1 MTRAARF
8 LVGIDLGTINS
19 ALAYVDLAAE
29 GDPAE
34 ALRVLPVPQLVA
46 PGEVGERRLLPSSAY
61 LPGEHELPPGARR
74 LPWGEPDVVVGE
86 LARAQGARVP
96 GRLVASAKSWL
107 SHPRVD
113 RTAAILPWGAA
124 EGVPRLS
131 PVVASALYL
140 GHLRE
145 AWAAR
150 FPDHPLAQ
158 QEVVLTVPASFD
170 EVARELTLRAA
181 REAGLERVT
190 LLEEPQAAFYDFVT
204 RHRGDLAT
212 ALGERRLVLVCDVGG
227 GTTDLTLIHVAPP
240 AAAGGPPRLTRLAVG
255 DHLLLGGDNVD
266 VTLARQLEARL
277 AARLD
282 AVQWSLLVQACRGA
296 KEQLLAPGGGGPA
309 PAEKITVTVPG
320 RGSRLIGG
328 TLSAA
333 LSRDEVLSVLL
344 DGFFPRVAADA
355 LPQRRGRAALLE
367 LGLPYEPDPA
377 VTRHALAFLRD
388 HAAEAAA
395 ATGGDGAL
403 PRPDALLLNGG
414 VFTPPAVRERLR
426 EVVSSWYPG
435 APAVELLD
443 AQGLE
448 LAVAR
453 GAAAFALVRRGLGL
467 RIGGGNPRAYYV
479 GVDAAGEQA
488 RALCLVP
495 RHAEEGS
502 EIEVPRTFAL
512 RLDEPVRFP
521 LYATTRARFE
531 QPGDLVAVDDAS
543 FQALPAIETVLRAS
557 GGGKSEVPVKLRAAL
572 TEIGTLEVFCVAA
585 DRDARWK
592 LEFGLRGG
600 AEDAGPSEVASLPR
614 RFEEARQLVELYYG
628 KKAAPV
634 ERREVKGLTRALE
647 KALGPRDQ
655 WTVPLLRELWAALH
669 AGMARRRRSAD
680 HERQWLSLTG
690 YALRPGF
697 GAPLDGWRSAQTF
710 AAFGEGLQFQAE
722 PHNWQAWWVLWR
734 RVAGGLDEAAQER
747 ILETVMP
754 FLPPPDPRRPK
765 PKVAGVKPEAIDEM
779 IRLAA
784 SLERV
789 APGRKRAAGE
799 AVLER
804 LDREGPA
811 PHLLWALG
819 RLGARVPFHGSGHAC
834 VAPGVAEAWLGRLL
848 ALSARPA
855 DLAFPISQLAR
866 MSGDRARD
874 LSPEAREEALAA
886 LRRAGATPAL
896 LRTVEQP
903 VALEPAD
910 EQRIFGESLPAGL
923 KLL

>member
-1 MTRAARF
+1 MSPETHSRF
-8 LVGIDLGTINS
+8 LVGIDLGTIHT
-19 ALAYVDLAAE
+19 ALAYVDLAGE
-29 GDPAE
+29 GDLAE
-34 ALRVLPVPQLVA
+34 AVQVLPVPQLVA

-61 LPGEHELPPGARR
+61 VPGEHELPLAARR
-74 LPWGEPDVVVGE
+74 LPWGDAPVVVGE

-113 RTAAILPWGAA
+113 RTAEILPWGAP

-131 PVVASALYL
+131 PVSASALYL
-140 GHLRE
+140 AHLRE

-150 FPDHPLAQ
+150 FPGHPLAD
-158 QEVVLTVPASFD
+158 QELVLTVPASFD

-181 REAGLERVT
+181 REAGLPRVT
-190 LLEEPQAAFYDFVT
+190 LLEEPQAAFYDFAS
-204 RHRGDLAT
+204 RHRADLAA
-212 ALGERRLVLVCDVGG
+212 ALGGQRLVLVCDVGG
-227 GTTDLTLIHVAPP
+227 GTTDFTLIQVSAVPQ
-240 AAAGGPPRLTRLAVG
+240 LTRLAVG

-266 VTLARQLEARL
+266 ITLARQVEARL
-277 AARLD
+277 GARLD
-282 AVQWSLLVQACRGA
+282 AVQWSLLVQACREA
-296 KEQLLAPGGGGPA
+296 KERLLSPGGSLDQA
-309 PAEKITVTVPG
+309 RITVPG
-320 RGSRLIGG
+320 RGSRLVGG
-328 TLSAA
+328 TLSAE
-333 LSRDEVLSVLL
+333 LGREEVLTVLL
-344 DGFFPRVAADA
+344 DGFFPCVPAGDG
-355 LPQRRGRAALLE
+355 PQRRGRSGLLE
-367 LGLPYEPDPA
+367 LGLPYESDPA
-377 VTRHALAFLRD
+377 VTRHAAAFLRD
-388 HAAEAAA
+388 HASEVAEAI
-395 ATGGDGAL
+395 GQRVPL

-414 VFTPPAVRERLR
+414 VFTPLAVRERLR
-426 EVVSSWYPG
+426 EVVSSWFPG
-435 APAVELLD
+435 APPVALLD
-443 AQGLE
+443 TAHLD

-453 GAAAFALVRRGLGL
+453 GAAAFALARRGLGL
-467 RIGGGNPRAYYV
+467 RIGGGTARAYFV
-479 GVDAAGEQA
+479 GVDATGADAAQ
-488 RALCLVP
+488 ALCLIP
-495 RHAEEGS
+495 RHQEEGT
-502 EIEVPRTFAL
+502 EVEVPRTFSL

-531 QPGDLVAVDDAS
+531 RPGDVVPVDDTL
-543 FQALPAIETVLRAS
+543 QPLPAIETVLRAV
-557 GGGKSEVPVKLRAAL
+557 GGGKSQLPVRLRAAL
-572 TEIGTLEVFCVAA
+572 TSIGTLEIFCVAE

-600 AEDAGPSEVASLPR
+600 SEDAGPSEVASLPR
-614 RFEEARQLVELYYG
+614 RFEEARQLVDLFYG

-634 ERREVKGLTRALE
+634 DRREVKGLTRALE
-647 KALGPRDQ
+647 KALGPREQ
-655 WTVPLLRELWAALH
+655 WNVPVLRELWAALH
-669 AGMARRRRSAD
+669 AGQARRRRSDD
-680 HERQWLSLTG
+680 HERQWLALTG

-697 GAPLDGWRSAQTF
+697 GAPLDAWRAAQTF

-734 RVAGGLDEAAQER
+734 RIAGGLDEAAQVR
-747 ILETVMP
+747 ILGAILP

-765 PKVAGVKPEAIDEM
+765 PKVAGVRPEAPDEM

-789 APGRKRAAGE
+789 PAVRKHSTGE

-804 LDREGPA
+804 IAHDGPA

-834 VAPGVAEAWLGRLL
+834 VGPEIAERWLARLL
-848 ALSARPA
+848 ALPARPV

-886 LRRAGATPAL
+886 LRRAGAPSAL
-896 LRTVEQP
+896 ARTVEEP
-903 VALEPAD
+903 VALEAAD

-923 KLL
+923 KVL